1 MIKKTAIFFAIFLLV
16 QVAWS
21 SRDPIKETN
30 FRSPVKHAIVLAG
43 SFGELR
49 HRHFHAG
56 LDIKPRNGGEGDSIF
71 SAEAGFVSKI
81 KILRGGYGKVVY
93 IQHPN
98 GYSTV
103 YAHVRSFNEAI
114 DNYVDALQNSMQSYE
129 IDAILDSSTFKVARG
144 QHIAFLGNTGR
155 SSGPHLHFEIRE
167 TLSDNPMNPLL
178 FGIKPFDNI
187 APTING
193 VSVTALDTDFQKTN
207 QQYKK
212 TKKAKGGN
220 YTPLVLEVEGDHVGI
235 AIAGFDQ
242 NNGSHN
248 KNGIYKMEMY
258 VDDVLHYGF
267 NINTFSFAE
276 SPMIEAHTDYE
287 VRQSNN
293 RTEVLCYK
301 LPGNAL
307 SIIDFQYNNGLVPID
322 EFNYKN
328 VKIILKDFEGN
339 QTSQLLQ
346 IRKKST
352 SNLKAKEP
360 KGQIVYQGLQQVVK
374 QGEVS
379 ATFFAQSLAKNIDF
393 SIDVYGEKKLKKEYK
408 IGNTHHPILTNI
420 RLAALIPDTL
430 VQYTA
435 KLGFML
441 LGTNPDSFGQ
451 TIEGDS
457 LITYVDDFGRYGFF
471 VDTVAPQ
478 IIPHNFSSNTASSSF
493 KFKIT
498 DNVQTRYKAKP
509 FVYSVWIDGLW
520 LACEYKEGSK
530 MLTVTLKDLYTGDHS
545 IKIMATDQFDNVRE
559 WQSVFVYQRM

>member
-1 MIKKTAIFFAIFLLV
+1 MVKKTVIAITILLLV
-16 QVAWS
+16 QMVFS

-30 FRSPVKHAIVLAG
+30 FRSPVKHTLVLAG

-56 LDIKPRNGGEGDSIF
+56 LDIKPQNGGEGDSIF
-71 SAEAGFVSKI
+71 SAEEGFVSKI
-81 KILRGGYGKVVY
+81 KILRGGYGKVIY

-98 GYSTV
+98 GYTTV
-103 YAHVRSFNEAI
+103 YAHVKSFSEGIN
-114 DNYVDALQNSMQSYE
+114 NYISAVQKSIESYE
-129 IDAILDSSTFKVARG
+129 IDVTLDSALFIVSRG

-187 APTING
+187 APTINSISIAG
-193 VSVTALDTDFQKTN
+193 LDTDFQKNN

-212 TKKAKGGN
+212 TKKDKVGN
-220 YTPLVLEVEGDHVGI
+220 YVPIVFEVEGDQAGI
-235 AIAGFDQ
+235 AISGYDQ
-242 NNGSHN
+242 NNGSNN

-258 VDDVLHYGF
+258 VDDVLYYGF

-307 SIIDFQYNNGLVPID
+307 SIIDFQNNNGLIPID

-339 QTSQLLQ
+339 QTTQLVQ
-346 IRKKST
+346 IRKKAT
-352 SNLKAKEP
+352 VNPNAKEP
-360 KGQIVYQGLQQVVK
+360 KGNTVYQGMQQVIK

-393 SIDVYGEKKLKKEYK
+393 SIEEYGENKGKKEYK
-408 IGNTHHPILTNI
+408 IGNTRHPILTNV
-420 RLAALIPDTL
+420 RLAVRVPDTL
-430 VQYTA
+430 LQYSS

-441 LGTNPDSFGQ
+441 LGGNPDSFGQ
-451 TIEGDS
+451 AIEGDS
-457 LITYVDDFGRYGFF
+457 LITYIDDFGRYGFY
-471 VDTVAPQ
+471 VDTIAPVIAPQ
-478 IIPHNFSSNTASSSF
+478 NFSTNTAATSF
-493 KFKIT
+493 KIKIT

-509 FVYSVWIDGLW
+509 FTYSVWLDGTW
-520 LACEYKEGSK
+520 LACEYKDGSK
-530 MLTVTLKDLYTGDHS
+530 ILTVPLKDLYTGDHY
-545 IKIMATDQFDNVRE
+545 IRITATDQFDNRSE
-559 WQSVFVYQRM
+559 WQSMFVYQRM